1 MEKSSIKQLLM
12 ASNFYILNKHL
23 VKTLG
28 IETAFFLT
36 ALVEADEILADKNGW
51 FYQTIPQIEKMT
63 GLTKHKQTNCIN
75 ELLILGILLQEN
87 KGMPM
92 KRYFKLDYEKIA
104 KLLSSHKKDN
114 SQEDREGDSKEEKN
128 QSAREGDILHQESK
142 KIDSKEERDLTAR
155 EEKNCHLGREKI
167 DTNKELYIN
176 NLDKKL
182 KTTKLDNIIGIESKS
197 SSSSSFENSSSGEK
211 ERFYQIKSALE
222 NYGLGVETC
231 RNIMELVKNGRVNFE
246 RINSVLGVAKEKAW
260 GEGAIY
266 KALRDNW
273 EIRERDE
280 KVFSEKELRK
290 KLSSKVNILLDD
302 YEKGRTNYEAMVEEY
317 LEFSLNPI
325 FSENLKVEYYEKMRK
340 ASEEITSKIA

>member
-92 KRYFKLDYEKIA
+92 KKYFKLDYEKIA

-128 QSAREGDILHQESK
+128 QSARE
-142 KIDSKEERDLTAR
+142 
-155 EEKNCHLGREKI
+155 EKNCHLGGEKI

-211 ERFYQIKSALE
+211 DSVYQIKSALE
-222 NYGLGVETC
+222 NYRLGVETC

-273 EIRERDE
+273 EIRGRDE

-302 YEKGRTNYEAMVEEY
+302 YEKGRTNYEDMVEEY

>member
-104 KLLSSHKKDN
+104 KLLSFHKKDN

-128 QSAREGDILHQESK
+128 QSARE
-142 KIDSKEERDLTAR
+142 
-155 EEKNCHLGREKI
+155 EKNCHLGGEKI
-167 DTNKELYIN
+167 ATNKELYIN

-182 KTTKLDNIIGIESKS
+182 KTTKLDNLVGIESKS

-211 ERFYQIKSALE
+211 DSVYQIKSALE

-231 RNIMELVKNGRVNFE
+231 RNIMELLKNGRVNFE

-273 EIRERDE
+273 EIRGRDE

-302 YEKGRTNYEAMVEEY
+302 YEKGRTNYEDMIEEY

>member
-1 MEKSSIKQLLM
+1 MEKNSIKQLLM

-128 QSAREGDILHQESK
+128 QSARE
-142 KIDSKEERDLTAR
+142 
-155 EEKNCHLGREKI
+155 EKNCHLGGEKI

-182 KTTKLDNIIGIESKS
+182 KTTKLDNLVGIESKS

-211 ERFYQIKSALE
+211 DSVYQIKSALE

-231 RNIMELVKNGRVNFE
+231 RNIMELLKNGRVNFE

-273 EIRERDE
+273 EIRERDK

-302 YEKGRTNYEAMVEEY
+302 YEKGRTNYEDMVEEY

>member
-1 MEKSSIKQLLM
+1 MEKNSIKQLLM

-114 SQEDREGDSKEEKN
+114 SQEDREGDSKEE
-128 QSAREGDILHQESK
+128 
-142 KIDSKEERDLTAR
+142 RDLTAR

-182 KTTKLDNIIGIESKS
+182 KTTKLDNLVGIESKS

-211 ERFYQIKSALE
+211 DSVYQIKSALE

-231 RNIMELVKNGRVNFE
+231 RNIMELLKNGRVNFE

-273 EIRERDE
+273 EIRERGE

-302 YEKGRTNYEAMVEEY
+302 YEKGRTNYEDMIEEY

>member
-1 MEKSSIKQLLM
+1 MEKNSIKQLLM

-128 QSAREGDILHQESK
+128 QSAREGDTLHQESK

-155 EEKNCHLGREKI
+155 EEKNCHLGGEKI

-211 ERFYQIKSALE
+211 DSVYQIKSALE

-273 EIRERDE
+273 EIRERGE

-290 KLSSKVNILLDD
+290 K
-302 YEKGRTNYEAMVEEY
+302 A
-317 LEFSLNPI
+317 
-325 FSENLKVEYYEKMRK
+325 
-340 ASEEITSKIA
+340 

>member
-1 MEKSSIKQLLM
+1 MEKNSIKQLLM

-128 QSAREGDILHQESK
+128 QSARE
-142 KIDSKEERDLTAR
+142 
-155 EEKNCHLGREKI
+155 EKNCHLGGEKI

-211 ERFYQIKSALE
+211 DSVYQIKSALE

-273 EIRERDE
+273 EIRGRDE

-317 LEFSLNPI
+317 LEFSLNSI

>member
-114 SQEDREGDSKEEKN
+114 SQEDREGDLRK
-128 QSAREGDILHQESK
+128 R
-142 KIDSKEERDLTAR
+142 KISQQ
-155 EEKNCHLGREKI
+155 GREI
-167 DTNKELYIN
+167 FYI
-176 NLDKKL
+176 K
-182 KTTKLDNIIGIESKS
+182 
-197 SSSSSFENSSSGEK
+197 
-211 ERFYQIKSALE
+211 RA
-222 NYGLGVETC
+222 
-231 RNIMELVKNGRVNFE
+231 
-246 RINSVLGVAKEKAW
+246 
-260 GEGAIY
+260 
-266 KALRDNW
+266 
-273 EIRERDE
+273 
-280 KVFSEKELRK
+280 RK
-290 KLSSKVNILLDD
+290 
-302 YEKGRTNYEAMVEEY
+302 
-317 LEFSLNPI
+317 
-325 FSENLKVEYYEKMRK
+325 
-340 ASEEITSKIA
+340 

>member
-114 SQEDREGDSKEEKN
+114 YQEDREGDSKEEKN
-128 QSAREGDILHQESK
+128 QSARE
-142 KIDSKEERDLTAR
+142 
-155 EEKNCHLGREKI
+155 EKNCHLGGEKI

-211 ERFYQIKSALE
+211 DSVYQIKSALE
-222 NYGLGVETC
+222 NYRLGVETC

-246 RINSVLGVAKEKAW
+246 RVNSVLGVAKEKAW

-273 EIRERDE
+273 EIRGRDE

-302 YEKGRTNYEAMVEEY
+302 YEKGRTNYEDMVEEY

>member
-1 MEKSSIKQLLM
+1 MEKNSIKQLLM

-128 QSAREGDILHQESK
+128 QSARE
-142 KIDSKEERDLTAR
+142 
-155 EEKNCHLGREKI
+155 EKNCHLGGEKI
-167 DTNKELYIN
+167 ATNKELYIN

-211 ERFYQIKSALE
+211 DSVYQIKSALE

-273 EIRERDE
+273 EIRERGE

-302 YEKGRTNYEAMVEEY
+302 YEKGRTNYEDMIEEY

>member
-1 MEKSSIKQLLM
+1 MEKNSIKQLLM

-114 SQEDREGDSKEEKN
+114 SQENREGDSKEEKN
-128 QSAREGDILHQESK
+128 QSARE
-142 KIDSKEERDLTAR
+142 
-155 EEKNCHLGREKI
+155 EKNCHLGGEKI
-167 DTNKELYIN
+167 AINKELYIN

-211 ERFYQIKSALE
+211 DSVYQIKSALE

-273 EIRERDE
+273 EIRERGE

-302 YEKGRTNYEAMVEEY
+302 YEKGRTNYEDMIEEY

-340 ASEEITSKIA
+340 ASEEITSKIV

>member
-128 QSAREGDILHQESK
+128 QSARE
-142 KIDSKEERDLTAR
+142 
-155 EEKNCHLGREKI
+155 EKNCHLGGEKI
-167 DTNKELYIN
+167 ATNKELYIN

-211 ERFYQIKSALE
+211 DSVYQIKSALE

-246 RINSVLGVAKEKAW
+246 RVNSVLGVAKEKAW

-273 EIRERDE
+273 EIRGRDE

-302 YEKGRTNYEAMVEEY
+302 
-317 LEFSLNPI
+317 
-325 FSENLKVEYYEKMRK
+325 
-340 ASEEITSKIA
+340 

>member
-128 QSAREGDILHQESK
+128 QSARE
-142 KIDSKEERDLTAR
+142 
-155 EEKNCHLGREKI
+155 EKNCHLGGEKI
-167 DTNKELYIN
+167 ATNKELYIN

-182 KTTKLDNIIGIESKS
+182 KTTKLDNLVGIESKS
-197 SSSSSFENSSSGEK
+197 SSSSSFENSFSEEK

-317 LEFSLNPI
+317 LEFSLNSI

>member
-128 QSAREGDILHQESK
+128 QSARE
-142 KIDSKEERDLTAR
+142 
-155 EEKNCHLGREKI
+155 EKNCHLGGEKI

-211 ERFYQIKSALE
+211 DSVYQIKSALE

-273 EIRERDE
+273 EIRERGE

-302 YEKGRTNYEAMVEEY
+302 YEKGRTNYEDMIEEY

>member
-114 SQEDREGDSKEEKN
+114 SQENREGDSKEEKN
-128 QSAREGDILHQESK
+128 QSARE
-142 KIDSKEERDLTAR
+142 
-155 EEKNCHLGREKI
+155 EKNCHLGGEKI
-167 DTNKELYIN
+167 AINKELYIN

-211 ERFYQIKSALE
+211 DSVYQIKSALE

-273 EIRERDE
+273 EIRERGE

-302 YEKGRTNYEAMVEEY
+302 YEKGRTNYEDMIEEY

-340 ASEEITSKIA
+340 ASEEITSKIV

>member
-128 QSAREGDILHQESK
+128 QSARE
-142 KIDSKEERDLTAR
+142 
-155 EEKNCHLGREKI
+155 EKNCHLGREKI

-182 KTTKLDNIIGIESKS
+182 KTTKLDNLVGIESKS
-197 SSSSSFENSSSGEK
+197 SSSSSFENSFSEEK

-273 EIRERDE
+273 EIRERDK

-302 YEKGRTNYEAMVEEY
+302 YEKGRTNYEDMIEEY
-317 LEFSLNPI
+317 LEFSLNSI